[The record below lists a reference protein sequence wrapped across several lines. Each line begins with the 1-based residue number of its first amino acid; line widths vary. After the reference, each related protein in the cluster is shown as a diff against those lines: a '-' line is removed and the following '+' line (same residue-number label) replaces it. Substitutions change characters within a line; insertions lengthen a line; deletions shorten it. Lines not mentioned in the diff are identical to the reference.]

1 VPNAIVDRSWPVL
14 RRLMGVHETVY
25 RLSRGRI
32 GQHIPG
38 APPMLL
44 LDHVGAKSGKRRSSP
59 LAYMEDG
66 ENLVLVASKG
76 GHPRNPAWFHNL
88 VAQPR
93 VTVEDGVFVGD
104 ALAVVL
110 EGAARDAAFA
120 RAVETDP
127 GWAEYEQQSGRVLP
141 VVALRASPGPPRFA
155 AGAAVSG
162 GAALTR
168 VHDAFRRELALIRDE
183 AATAGARVGAQL
195 RVNCLALCAGLHN
208 HHMGEDGAMFPLLA
222 AQRPELV
229 PVLAQLRIEHERIAA
244 LVAQLQAAVNGP
256 ADPMR
261 LRQEVERLTDELERH
276 LSYEEE
282 QLVPVLD
289 ALG

>member
-1 VPNAIVDRSWPVL
+1 MPVDFQQQVIAEFRANSGRVGGLFEGARLLLLTTTGARS
-14 RRLMGVHETVY
+14 
-25 RLSRGRI
+25 
-32 GQHIPG
+32 G
-38 APPMLL
+38 APHTVPLGYL
-44 LDHVGAKSGKRRSSP
+44 PDGAHQFLVIGSAGGSP
-59 LAYMEDG
+59 R
-66 ENLVLVASKG
+66 
-76 GHPRNPAWFHNL
+76 HPAWFHNL

-93 VTVEDGVFVGD
+93 VTVEDGVFVVD

-120 RAVETDP
+120 RAAETDP

-183 AATAGARVGAQL
+183 AATAGATVGAQL

-208 HHMGEDGAMFPLLA
+208 HHTGEDGAMFPLLA
-222 AQRPELV
+222 AQRPELA
-229 PVLAQLRIEHERIAA
+229 PVLEQLRVEHEQIAA

-256 ADPMR
+256 ADPVR
-261 LRQEVERLTDELERH
+261 LRYEVDRLTDELERH

-282 QLVPVLD
+282 QLVPALD
-289 ALG
+289 AVLG

>member
-1 VPNAIVDRSWPVL
+1 MPVDFQQQVIAEFRANSGRVGGLFEGARLLLLTTTGARS
-14 RRLMGVHETVY
+14 
-25 RLSRGRI
+25 
-32 GQHIPG
+32 G
-38 APPMLL
+38 APHTVPLGYL
-44 LDHVGAKSGKRRSSP
+44 PDGAHQFLVIGSAGGSP
-59 LAYMEDG
+59 R
-66 ENLVLVASKG
+66 
-76 GHPRNPAWFHNL
+76 HPAWFHNL

-93 VTVEDGVFVGD
+93 VTVEDGVFVVD

-120 RAVETDP
+120 RAAETDP

-155 AGAAVSG
+155 AGAA
-162 GAALTR
+162 
-168 VHDAFRRELALIRDE
+168 LIRDE

-208 HHMGEDGAMFPLLA
+208 HHTGEDGAMFPLLA
-222 AQRPELV
+222 AQRPELA
-229 PVLAQLRIEHERIAA
+229 PVLEQLRVEHEQIAA

-256 ADPMR
+256 ADPVR
-261 LRQEVERLTDELERH
+261 LRYEVDRLTDELERH

-282 QLVPVLD
+282 QLVPALD
-289 ALG
+289 AVLG